1 MLERTPLKMRRRTFL
16 ALTGLLAFDA
26 LLLGRVIYVQ
36 GVWAKRL
43 RRLAEEAHLRGVPL
57 APIRGKI
64 LAQNGRVLAESY
76 HVFSAYAVPIQ
87 VKDVPEE
94 AAVLSAILGLPTD
107 MLERRLRRR
116 LGFVWIK
123 RRLTESQVAA
133 IKAQTPAL
141 PGVFV
146 VPETTRWYPEGA
158 LAGQVVGFTGVDNQG
173 LAGLEYTYNKVL
185 TGRRGWVLREFDAAG
200 RPVPGAAS
208 HLDPPVAGNNLLTT
222 LDLNIQAM
230 ADQAAEEAYRRHGAK
245 RVMILV
251 MDPNT
256 GGILALADHPG
267 FNPNYYRD
275 YAPQAS
281 RDQVISDA
289 IPPGSIFKP
298 VTLAAALQSRAVGLG
313 AGFFCPGFKIVSG
326 RRVNCWRRAG
336 HGAEDL
342 TAAVRNSCN
351 VAFMQMG
358 LAIGKDRFYEYLGRF
373 RVLGP
378 TGVDLPGE
386 ARGIT
391 PPKGRATPLDLAV
404 MAFGQTLTV
413 TPVALLNA
421 VSALANGGMLR
432 VPHVGQAILS
442 PTGARIS
449 ELFVN
454 SGYRVVEPWVARAA
468 QRMLA
473 AVVTQGSGKLA
484 RVPGYRIAGKT
495 GTAQKVIGGRVVEG
509 VYIASFVAFGP
520 LPKPRVSVLCSVDEP
535 QGAYYGGQVAA
546 PVVGR
551 LLKQI
556 FRYWGLPPNEP
567 IKPPRPG
574 EPAMVPNLVN
584 LDPEDARQ
592 DASAFGFGVTF
603 VGRGPVVV
611 DQSVSYG
618 AYLPAGETLTLTL
631 GRAPRIYMDWV
642 AVPNLVGLRVG
653 DARHVAFDI
662 GINLHVEGNPSGR
675 VQWQEWPE
683 NQEVRAGVTMTVG
696 AM

>member
-1 MLERTPLKMRRRTFL
+1 VLERTPLKMRRRTFL
-16 ALTGLLAFDA
+16 ALMGLLTFDA

-43 RRLAEEAHLRGVPL
+43 RRLAEDAHLRGVPL
-57 APIRGKI
+57 APLRGKI
-64 LAQNGRVLAESY
+64 LAQDGRVLAESY
-76 HVFSAYAVPIQ
+76 HVFSAYAVPVQ
-87 VKDVPEE
+87 VQDVSEE
-94 AAVLSAILGLPTD
+94 AAVLSAILGLPVD
-107 MLERRLRRR
+107 RVARRLRRR
-116 LGFVWIK
+116 LGFVWLK
-123 RRLTESQVAA
+123 RRLTETQVAA
-133 IKAQTPAL
+133 LKAQAPAL
-141 PGVFV
+141 PGVFL

-173 LAGLEYTYNKVL
+173 LAGLEYTYKKVL

-208 HLDPPVAGNNLLTT
+208 HLDPPVAGNSLRTT

-230 ADQAAEEAYRRHGAK
+230 ADQAAEDAYRRHGAK

-251 MDPNT
+251 MEPDT

-275 YAPQAS
+275 YTPQAS

-298 VTLAAALQSRAVGLG
+298 VTLAAALQSRAIGLG

-336 HGAEDL
+336 HGPEDL

-358 LAIGKDRFYEYLGRF
+358 LAIGKDRFYDYLGRF

-386 ARGIT
+386 AHGIT

-442 PTGARIS
+442 PTGVPVR

-454 SGYRVVEPWVARAA
+454 SGYRVVDPWVAQAA
-468 QRMLA
+468 QRMMA

-484 RVPGYRIAGKT
+484 QVPGYRIAGKT

-556 FRYWGLPPNEP
+556 FRYYGLPPTQRV
-567 IKPPRPG
+567 KPPRPG

-592 DASAFGFGVTF
+592 DALAFGFAVAF

-631 GRAPRIYMDWV
+631 GQAPRIYMDWV

-653 DARHVAFDI
+653 DARQVAFDI
-662 GINLHVEGNPSGR
+662 GINLHVEGNPGGR

-696 AM
+696 AQ